1 MWYNHERMADL
12 LHLIFWV
19 FVFILGLS
27 FFGISIQAIVN
38 SPAGQE
44 NFAYLAD
51 LLSQTWQWFTNLGQY
66 FTNFNVW

>member
-1 MWYNHERMADL
+1 MADL

-51 LLSQTWQWFTNLGQY
+51 LLSQTWQWLTNLGQY